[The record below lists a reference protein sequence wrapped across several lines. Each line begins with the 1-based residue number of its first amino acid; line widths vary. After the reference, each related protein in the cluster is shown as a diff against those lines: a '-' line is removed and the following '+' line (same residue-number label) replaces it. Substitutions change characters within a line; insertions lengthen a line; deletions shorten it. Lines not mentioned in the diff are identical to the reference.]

1 MQSSG
6 EKKKL
11 SHDDSLNYF
20 NFKKKLD
27 CVLHNYRRTA
37 YRKQNEKRRMFAKSC
52 DNKRSSF
59 SPNYELQSGSQH
71 SKNSLFNNQFNKP
84 KQSFHLD
91 KRSAN
96 EKKTL
101 DELKKFQEKN
111 EKEIL
116 SFDVD
121 EIAEL
126 SSDKI
131 LEGLKI
137 GGEDDGN
144 VDMDKLKE
152 IVYKLQL
159 RDAVHRQKIL
169 KLQNSNSEL
178 QKVCESF
185 QSENSKLMELRLQ
198 VFFKS
203 VFHRFIRFL

>member
-6 EKKKL
+6 EKRKL
-11 SHDDSLNYF
+11 SHDDSLTYF

-27 CVLHNYRRTA
+27 SVIHNYRRTA

-59 SPNYELQSGSQH
+59 SPNYELQSGSQN
-71 SKNSLFNNQFNKP
+71 SKNSLFNPFSRP
-84 KQSFHLD
+84 KQSFNLD
-91 KRSAN
+91 KSSAN
-96 EKKTL
+96 EKKIL
-101 DELKKFQEKN
+101 GELKKSSQEKN
-111 EKEIL
+111 EKEAL

-137 GGEDDGN
+137 GGEEEGN

-152 IVYKLQL
+152 IIYKLQL

-169 KLQNSNSEL
+169 KLQSSNSEL
-178 QKVCESF
+178 LKACESL

-198 VFFKS
+198 VF
-203 VFHRFIRFL
+203 